1 MDRFYSYNSHLKKI
15 FGQKV
20 YKLSLSIS
28 STCPNRDGKAGVGGC
43 IFCAGGSGEFAA
55 EVKKSI
61 SEQIRDA
68 KERVKDK
75 NRGGKYIAYFQSY
88 TSTYMPADS
97 LRVHLN
103 AALSEPDV
111 VGISVGTRADCLGDD
126 ILAVLKE
133 VAEKTHLTVELG
145 LQTSND
151 KTAAIINRCC
161 PLEKYIEA
169 TENLH
174 KIGVEV
180 VYHIILGLP
189 FENEE
194 TMLDTVRF
202 AVKNGSDGVKLQLL
216 HVLKG
221 TPLCE
226 MYERGE
232 FETLSLSEYCEIL
245 GKALEILPPTTVI
258 HRLTGDAPKR
268 ILIAPEWSADKKKV
282 LNTITRYFEQND
294 IIQGKKYPESL

>member
-1 MDRFYSYNSHLKKI
+1 MDRFYSYNSHLKKL

-20 YKLSLSIS
+20 YKLSLSIND
-28 STCPNRDGKAGVGGC
+28 TCPNRDGRVGVGGC
-43 IFCAGGSGEFAA
+43 TFCAGGSGEFACDI
-55 EVKKSI
+55 KKSI

-68 KERVKDK
+68 KEKVKLK

-88 TSTYMPADS
+88 TSTYMPAEK

-103 AALSEPDV
+103 AALLEPDI
-111 VGISVGTRADCLGDD
+111 VGISVGTRADCLGADV
-126 ILAVLKE
+126 LAVLKE
-133 VAEKTHLTVELG
+133 IAQKTHLTVELG

-151 KTAAIINRCC
+151 KTAELINRCC
-161 PLEKYIEA
+161 PLEKYTEA
-169 TENLH
+169 TKSLH
-174 KIGVEV
+174 KIGAEV

-189 FENEE
+189 FESEE

-202 AVKNGSDGVKLQLL
+202 ASQNGADGVKLQLL

-221 TPLCE
+221 TALSE
-226 MYERGE
+226 SYERGE
-232 FETLSLSEYCEIL
+232 FETLSLPGYCEIL
-245 GKALEILPPTTVI
+245 GKVLEILPPTTVI

-268 ILIAPEWSADKKKV
+268 ILLAPEWSADKKKV
-282 LNTITRYFEQND
+282 LNTITKYFEEND